1 MHTQTIK
8 IENWL
13 INIHENT
20 ATHPERGTFKL
31 KNKSVAVLIELANA
45 NGEIVS
51 KQQLL
56 ESVWPD
62 IVVTE
67 NSLTQAISEIRKVLG
82 DTKQAPKFI
91 QTFPN
96 QGYRL
101 SLVTH
106 EAPKESRF
114 RFDTRLV
121 YLMLF
126 AAILVITVGVYLSN
140 TQSGFQRISSPDGQ
154 WSANITSKGDSTV
167 LNLMIIEQ
175 DNINDMYFRSLEIT
189 SPDSFSWSIDSKHF
203 IAGIPST
210 DDYHHFVIATVGSL
224 DKQSFRVSKNLSE
237 HSQIKFDSTTK
248 NAPQLFVLK
257 EHHQISKR
265 LHKIVLANGQEVHI
279 KFDENGVRNINWL
292 N

>member
-20 ATHPERGTFKL
+20 ATHPDRGTFKL

-106 EAPKESRF
+106 EVPKESRF

-126 AAILVITVGVYLSN
+126 AAILIIAVGIYLSN
-140 TQSGFQRISSPDGQ
+140 TQSGSQRISSPDGQ
-154 WSANITSKGDSTV
+154 WSASITSKSDSAELSFIV
-167 LNLMIIEQ
+167 IEH

-189 SPDSFSWSIDSKHF
+189 SPDSFSWSVDSKHF

-210 DDYHHFVIATVGSL
+210 DNFHHFVIATVGSL
-224 DKQSFRVSKNLSE
+224 DKQSFKVSKNLSE
-237 HSQIKFDSTTK
+237 HSQIKLDPTPK
-248 NAPQLFVLK
+248 NATPLFVLK
-257 EHHQISKR
+257 GHHQISKR
-265 LHKIVLANGQEVHI
+265 LHKIVLANGQQIHI

>member
-1 MHTQTIK
+1 LHTQTIK

-20 ATHPERGTFKL
+20 ATHPDRGTFKL

-106 EAPKESRF
+106 EVPKESRF

-126 AAILVITVGVYLSN
+126 AAILIIAVGIYLSN
-140 TQSGFQRISSPDGQ
+140 TQSGSQRISSPDGQ
-154 WSANITSKGDSTV
+154 WSASITSKSDSAELSFIV
-167 LNLMIIEQ
+167 IEH

-189 SPDSFSWSIDSKHF
+189 SPDSFSWSVDSKHF

-210 DDYHHFVIATVGSL
+210 DNFHHFVIATVGSL
-224 DKQSFRVSKNLSE
+224 DKQSFKVSKNLSE
-237 HSQIKFDSTTK
+237 HSQIKLDPTPK
-248 NAPQLFVLK
+248 NATPLFVLK
-257 EHHQISKR
+257 GHHQISKR
-265 LHKIVLANGQEVHI
+265 LHKIVLANGQQIHI